1 MNGNYFFDEL
11 SSTGSAQ
18 PPLPLESPSNTS
30 VTNDV
35 ESAPSFYQQMQNEI
49 QLLRNKVDKQLSD
62 MVLSSTLELKT
73 LTDQMKI
80 MKETDSNTPT
90 RQSTP
95 SRYTVHPN
103 SPGSLRDLASPRN
116 QRPQSVCH
124 KSHSNALSVTSS
136 ASSRLREDFSRDI
149 TEPTT
154 NLSRHASRQNRR
166 RAQLESRSTSS
177 STSSRLNEVVSH
189 DITEPAAN
197 LTRYANRRH
206 RETEMLHVQTSE
218 PRTTVSSMSGSESSP
233 ICKEIVISSR
243 NRLALQSL
251 ASSPTEQGVALA
263 NDRLGQ
269 INEEENE
276 DESLVEQ
283 SDPIE
288 YQEIHE
294 VTRKQQ
300 KGPKRKNNEL
310 LSQPTTETYP
320 STRRGAAYDKYRTL
334 NKETLLRPWR
344 QKKNDKRVTRNDGE
358 HDDENEPV
366 SYIQNDHHQSTN
378 YGLPLLQMVSS
389 DDVSNPLPEEPHD
402 PSRALSPIY
411 DKTRISE
418 QYIVPPD
425 SSKELNQNAHL
436 ESGPLS
442 PSEKVYRQHE
452 NAKEIGLGAHWNLFS
467 MGKRKT
473 DPSLV
478 NHEEEVDHSKDES
491 PIEPKDQPLTS
502 PTSQARAES
511 SSPSIIKSNSPGPT
525 MMEETTPRHSP
536 SPNQSPVRKDTSPWQ
551 SAIQERVSAPMQT
564 LLCGAGSPRLTS
576 ANQLVVSPRQTMAY
590 HLPRQTA
597 ASNYT
602 KPWRQLDDP
611 PDATVYDH
619 VLPSRQDDPPP
630 TSIERRNQSLPN
642 AKLLRAA
649 MATSDQ
655 CAITI
660 YPSTGTYHDA
670 IVLKTYNE
678 EKKEEES
685 ALAVQSKGERRVRLE
700 QVETKTVQDPY
711 GDFGV
716 YTGLLLKGL
725 PYGQGTMAYADGRTY
740 VGEWKSG
747 RWHGHGKTTF
757 SNGDVYIGEYYMD
770 KRHGFGRY
778 EWNDGRIYD
787 GEFKNDQREGKGT
800 YSFPDSSVYSGDF
813 QKGLRHGQGCYKFA
827 DSSMY
832 NGGFKNGKYDGI
844 GECIWADGRCYRGE
858 WKDGWAHGYG
868 VEMRADGSIRHDGE
882 WKRDKP
888 VSRMNK
894 DEARRSTSRGRRHD
908 GTLQKSNS
916 EVDRYTV
923 VYVKEQ
929 VSLQSSTTDSEL

>member
-1 MNGNYFFDEL
+1 VNE
-11 SSTGSAQ
+11 
-18 PPLPLESPSNTS
+18 
-30 VTNDV
+30 V

-80 MKETDSNTPT
+80 MKEKDSGTPT
-90 RQSTP
+90 RQSSP
-95 SRYTVHPN
+95 LRQTVHPN

-116 QRPQSVCH
+116 RLPQSVCH

-154 NLSRHASRQNRR
+154 NLSRHASRQQRR
-166 RAQLESRSTSS
+166 RAQFESRSTSS

-189 DITEPAAN
+189 DITEPVAN
-197 LTRYANRRH
+197 LTRYANRRQ
-206 RETEMLHVQTSE
+206 REMLHVQTSE
-218 PRTTVSSMSGSESSP
+218 PRTAVSSMSGSDSSP

-243 NRLALQSL
+243 NKPPALQSL
-251 ASSPTEQGVALA
+251 ASSPTEKGVALA

-283 SDPIE
+283 SDPME

-300 KGPKRKNNEL
+300 KGPKRKNKEP
-310 LSQPTTETYP
+310 LSQPPNETYP

-344 QKKNDKRVTRNDGE
+344 QKKNNQRDNRNGGQ
-358 HDDENEPV
+358 DDDIEPV
-366 SYIQNDHHQSTN
+366 SHIQKDHHQNTN
-378 YGLPLLQMVSS
+378 YGLPLVQMVSS
-389 DDVSNPLPEEPHD
+389 DDVSNPLPEETHD
-402 PSRALSPIY
+402 PSRSLSPIY
-411 DKTRISE
+411 DKARISE

-425 SSKELNQNAHL
+425 SSKELDQNANL
-436 ESGPLS
+436 DSGPLS
-442 PSEKVYRQHE
+442 PGEKVYRQHE
-452 NAKEIGLGAHWNLFS
+452 NTTESGLGAHWSLFS
-467 MGKRKT
+467 MGKRKSE
-473 DPSLV
+473 PSLV
-478 NHEEEVDHSKDES
+478 NYEEELDQSKDGS
-491 PIEPKDQPLTS
+491 PIGSKDQRLTS
-502 PTSQARAES
+502 PTSQARQES
-511 SSPSIIKSNSPGPT
+511 SSPSIIKRNSPEPT
-525 MMEETTPRHSP
+525 MMNETAPRHSLSP
-536 SPNQSPVRKDTSPWQ
+536 SQSPVRKDASPWQ
-551 SAIQERVSAPMQT
+551 SAIHERVSAPMQT
-564 LLCGAGSPRLTS
+564 LLCGTGSLPISS

-590 HLPRQTA
+590 QLPRQA
-597 ASNYT
+597 AVSNNYSE
-602 KPWRQLDDP
+602 PGRQLNDP
-611 PDATVYDH
+611 PDAKVYDH
-619 VLPSRQDDPPP
+619 VLPSTQYDPPP
-630 TSIERRNQSLPN
+630 TSIKRSNQTLPN
-642 AKLLRAA
+642 ANLLRAA
-649 MATSDQ
+649 MATSEQ

-685 ALAVQSKGERRVRLE
+685 TLAFRSKGERRVRLE

-711 GDFGV
+711 GDYGV

-747 RWHGHGKTTF
+747 RWHGQGKTTF
-757 SNGDVYIGEYYMD
+757 SNGDVYIGQYYMD

-778 EWNDGRIYD
+778 EWVDGRIYD
-787 GEFKNDQREGKGT
+787 GEFRNDQREGKGT

-813 QKGLRHGQGCYKFA
+813 HKGLRHGQGCYKFA

-832 NGGFKNGKYDGI
+832 NGGFKNGKYDGV

-868 VEMRADGSIRHDGE
+868 VEMRADGTIRHDGE

-888 VSRMNK
+888 VKRNK
-894 DEARRSTSRGRRHD
+894 DDARRSNSRGRQHSD
-908 GTLQKSNS
+908 SLQKINS

-929 VSLQSSTTDSEL
+929 VSLQSSTTDSEP

>member
-1 MNGNYFFDEL
+1 MNKNYFFDEL
-11 SSTGSAQ
+11 SSTGSAD
-18 PPLPLESPSNTS
+18 PPLPLESPTNTA
-30 VTNDV
+30 VTNEV

-49 QLLRNKVDKQLSD
+49 QHLRNKVDKQLSD

-80 MKETDSNTPT
+80 MKEMDSSTPT
-90 RQSTP
+90 RQSSP
-95 SRYTVHPN
+95 LRQTVHPN

-116 QRPQSVCH
+116 RCPQSGGR

-136 ASSRLREDFSRDI
+136 ASSRLREDYSRDI

-154 NLSRHASRQNRR
+154 NLSRHASRQQRR
-166 RAQLESRSTSS
+166 RAQFESRSTSS

-206 RETEMLHVQTSE
+206 RQTETLHVQTSE
-218 PRTTVSSMSGSESSP
+218 PRTAVSSMSGSESSP
-233 ICKEIVISSR
+233 IFKEIVISSR
-243 NRLALQSL
+243 NRPALQSL
-251 ASSPTEQGVALA
+251 ASSPTEKGVALA

-294 VTRKQQ
+294 VTRKQH
-300 KGPKRKNNEL
+300 KVPKRKNKDL
-310 LSQPTTETYP
+310 LAHPPNETYP
-320 STRRGAAYDKYRTL
+320 PTRRGAAYDKYRTL

-344 QKKNDKRVTRNDGE
+344 QKKNDKRGNTNDGE
-358 HDDENEPV
+358 GDDNEPM
-366 SYIQNDHHQSTN
+366 SYTHNDQQQNTN
-378 YGLPLLQMVSS
+378 YGLPLVQMVSS
-389 DDVSNPLPEEPHD
+389 DEVSNPLPEETND
-402 PSRALSPIY
+402 PARALSPIY

-425 SSKELNQNAHL
+425 SSKVLNQNAHL

-452 NAKEIGLGAHWNLFS
+452 NAKESGLGAHWSLFS
-467 MGKRKT
+467 MGIRKT

-478 NHEEEVDHSKDES
+478 NHDEEVDHSEDES
-491 PIEPKDQPLTS
+491 PSEPKDQPLTP
-502 PTSQARAES
+502 PTSHATAES
-511 SSPSIIKSNSPGPT
+511 SSPSIIERNSPEPT
-525 MMEETTPRHSP
+525 MMDETTPRRSLAP
-536 SPNQSPVRKDTSPWQ
+536 SQSPVRNDASPWQ
-551 SAIQERVSAPMQT
+551 SALQERVSVPMQN
-564 LLCGAGSPRLTS
+564 LLCGTGSPTFTS
-576 ANQLVVSPRQTMAY
+576 NQLVVSPRQTITY
-590 HLPRQTA
+590 QLPRQTA
-597 ASNYT
+597 TSINYT
-602 KPWRQLDDP
+602 EPGRQLDDP
-611 PDATVYDH
+611 PDATVYDP
-619 VLPSRQDDPPP
+619 VLPSRQDDPSP

-649 MATSDQ
+649 MATSEQ

-660 YPSTGTYHDA
+660 YPSIGTYHDA

-685 ALAVQSKGERRVRLE
+685 AVAVRSKGERRVRLE

-711 GDFGV
+711 GDYGV

-757 SNGDVYIGEYYMD
+757 SNGDVYIGQYYMD

-778 EWNDGRIYD
+778 EWIDGRIYD

-813 QKGLRHGQGCYKFA
+813 HKGLRHGQGCYKFA
-827 DSSMY
+827 DSSVY
-832 NGGFKNGKYDGI
+832 NGGFKNGKYDGV

-868 VEMRADGSIRHDGE
+868 VEMRADGTIRHDGE

-888 VSRMNK
+888 VRRNK
-894 DEARRSTSRGRRHD
+894 DDARRSTSRGREHGNR
-908 GTLQKSNS
+908 LQKINS

-929 VSLQSSTTDSEL
+929 ESLQSSSTDSEL